1 MRYFVIRHFLSDL
14 EQLTKKPANKYHS
27 VRKDICEEF
36 TPMQTPDEISNKGK
50 TIYYLEHE
58 NMHWVIKTRIKNTA
72 MKVGKSGG
80 FRLIHVTIQH
90 GERTTFLTV
99 FPKKGKFGI
108 DNISDEKFKELLKEY
123 EEALE
128 NDTLIE
134 VDIDNELSGKHQII
148 DTFERV
154 FFRHT
159 SAIFRHVARYNPQN

>member
-36 TPMQTPDEISNKGK
+36 TPTQTSDEISNKGK
-50 TIYYLEHE
+50 IIYYLEDEDIHF
-58 NMHWVIKTRIKNTA
+58 VIKTRIKNTA

-80 FRLIHVTIQH
+80 FRLINVVIQH
-90 GERTTFLTV
+90 GERTTFLTIY
-99 FPKKGKFGI
+99 PKKGKLGI

-128 NDTLIE
+128 NDTL
-134 VDIDNELSGKHQII
+134 N
-148 DTFERV
+148 
-154 FFRHT
+154 
-159 SAIFRHVARYNPQN
+159 